1 MSLPSVHQFYL
12 TLVWQDSG
20 LSWKDAISEKAIE
33 TWLSPTPTLGRMFFF
48 LNQADLIDLDDMP
61 YHVVNEDPFMLD
73 DNATWSAKSTAL
85 SWSIL
90 VSCSC
95 QIAGLCLHQPAITAA
110 LGSR

>member
-12 TLVWQDSG
+12 ALVWQDSG

-33 TWLSPTPTLGRMFFF
+33 TWLSPTQCLGHIFFY
-48 LNQADLIDLDDMP
+48 NSSQADMIDDMP
-61 YHVVNEDPFMLD
+61 YHVLNEDPFMLD
-73 DNATWSAKSTAL
+73 DNATWNAKSTAL

-95 QIAGLCLHQPAITAA
+95 KHPFLC
-110 LGSR
+110 